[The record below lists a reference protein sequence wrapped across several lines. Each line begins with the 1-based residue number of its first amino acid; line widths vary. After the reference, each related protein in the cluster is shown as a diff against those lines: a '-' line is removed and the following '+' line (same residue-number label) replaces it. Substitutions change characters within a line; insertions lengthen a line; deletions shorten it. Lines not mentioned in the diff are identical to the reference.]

1 MAQLVSFLIYYKLY
15 AFILSPPPPPPPPP
29 PRCWKDNVN
38 GLVL

>member
-15 AFILSPPPPPPPPP
+15 TFILSLSLSLPPPP